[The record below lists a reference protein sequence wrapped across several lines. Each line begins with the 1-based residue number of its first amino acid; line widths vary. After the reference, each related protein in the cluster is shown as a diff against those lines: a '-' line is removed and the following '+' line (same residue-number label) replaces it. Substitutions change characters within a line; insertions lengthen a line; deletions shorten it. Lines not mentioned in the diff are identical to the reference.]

1 MVYLKLIWLVW
12 FISIHQS
19 QQLIFIV
26 RVSRLSMPICHL
38 TSRYIDS
45 SISSSSF
52 TLLLLFFFL
61 FFYFLLISVISFL
74 NKLILL
80 RLQLVF
86 TWYCFF
92 ILIFVRLKKIGKNFY
107 FWFCFLLLLF
117 IILNCQYKEQLVLR
131 DRIFLWISNI
141 WKIHFLRID
150 IFDSNYNKEFFC
162 V

>member
-1 MVYLKLIWLVW
+1 MTWFTSNWFDWFGLFRSIKTYNQFSSLEFHAFRCQFAIWQVDTLIHP
-12 FISIHQS
+12 F
-19 QQLIFIV
+19 
-26 RVSRLSMPICHL
+26 HL
-38 TSRYIDS
+38 H
-45 SISSSSF
+45 
-52 TLLLLFFFL
+52 LLLFFYF

-131 DRIFLWISNI
+131 DRIFLWILNI